1 MLLSLFRWVAAI
13 LATLFFGGMALLCS
27 PFDFKGGI
35 HDFWA
40 RSWGKIFLFVFGARV
55 TVEGERYLAA
65 KLPLIVMSNHRS
77 HLDIAVILSVLPF
90 GVRSLVKK
98 ELRWIPIFG
107 WALSA
112 TGHIYVDRKD
122 REKAFQSIRQA
133 AQRVREGKNVLVFTE
148 GTRGDGTDLL
158 PFKKGGFILAIE
170 SQVPILP
177 IAVVGTERILPK
189 KGFRVMPGKVRM
201 VVGGPILTQGYTY
214 ESRDALIGEVRR
226 AIEKQIELETHP

>member
-1 MLLSLFRWVAAI
+1 MLLSLFRWVAAV

-27 PFDFKGGI
+27 PFDWKGRI

-40 RSWGKIFLFVFGARV
+40 RSWGKVFLSAFGARV

-65 KLPLIVMSNHRS
+65 KLPLIVMSNHQS
-77 HLDIAVILSVLPF
+77 HLDVAAVLSVLPF

-112 TGHIYVDRKD
+112 TGHIYVDRKN
-122 REKAFQSIRQA
+122 REKSFESIRRA
-133 AQRVREGKNVLVFTE
+133 AQRVREGRNVLVFPE
-148 GTRGDGTDLL
+148 GTRGYGRGLL
-158 PFKKGGFILAIE
+158 PFKKGGFVLAIE
-170 SQVPILP
+170 SQAPILP

-189 KGFRVMPGKVRM
+189 KGFWVTPGPVRM
-201 VVGGPILTQGYTY
+201 VVGSPILTQGYTY
-214 ESRDALIGEVRR
+214 ESRDALIEEVRK
-226 AIEKQIELETHP
+226 AIEKQMKSEV